1 MLLTL
6 IILIVIGAFLSAA
19 LEDPIVYKDRKRE
32 ERRKKNIA
40 KHEKAL
46 ADRKKFK

>member
-6 IILIVIGAFLSAA
+6 IILIILGSFLSMV
-19 LEDPIVYKDRKRE
+19 LENPIVYEEKKRE
-32 ERRKKNIA
+32 ERREKNIA
-40 KHEKAL
+40 KHKKAL

>member
-6 IILIVIGAFLSAA
+6 IVLIVLGSFLSM
-19 LEDPIVYKDRKRE
+19 LVEDPIVYEEKKRE

-46 ADRKKFK
+46 ADRKKFR

>member
-19 LEDPIVYKDRKRE
+19 LEDPTVYKDKKRE

-46 ADRKKFK
+46 ADRNKFK